1 MSRMHSKARLA
12 LIAALGVLLAGGGT
26 AGVLAAQSRQQG
38 AQQPRPEQSREE
50 DRVPYRSSIQVPD
63 DEADEQGES
72 DEADSEAKG
81 SERTEGQEGSEVEG
95 QDAATLQSLARISV
109 EQAKTAALTA
119 VPGTVTGASIEN
131 EDGNLVYGVRVRT
144 AAGVQDVKVDA
155 GNGKILHVEKNGRS
169 D

>member
-12 LIAALGVLLAGGGT
+12 LVAALGVLLAGGGT
-26 AGVLAAQSRQQG
+26 AGVLAAQSRQEG
-38 AQQPRPEQSREE
+38 AQQPRRERSREE

-81 SERTEGQEGSEVEG
+81 SKRTDGQEGSDVEG
-95 QDAATLQSLARISV
+95 QDAARLQSLARISE
-109 EQAKTAALTA
+109 EQAKSAALTA
-119 VPGTVTGASIEN
+119 VPGTVTGAGIEN
-131 EDGNLVYGVRVRT
+131 EDGNVVYGVRVRT

-155 GNGKILHVEKNGRS
+155 GTGKILHVEKDDHS
-169 D
+169 E

>member
-1 MSRMHSKARLA
+1 MSRMHSTARLA

-26 AGVLAAQSRQQG
+26 AGVLAAQSRQTD
-38 AQQPRPEQSREE
+38 AQQSQRERSREE

-63 DEADEQGES
+63 DEADEQGEH

-81 SERTEGQEGSEVEG
+81 SESTEGQEDSEVER
-95 QDAATLQSLARISV
+95 QDATMLQSLARITV

-119 VPGTVTGASIEN
+119 VPGTVSRAGIEN

-155 GNGKILHVEKNGRS
+155 GNGKVLHVEKDGGS

>member
-1 MSRMHSKARLA
+1 MSRMHGKARLS
-12 LIAALGVLLAGGGT
+12 LIVALGVLLAGGGT
-26 AGVLAAQSRQQG
+26 AGVLAAQSRQPG
-38 AQQPRPEQSREE
+38 AQSQRERSREE

-63 DEADEQGES
+63 DEADEQGEH

-81 SERTEGQEGSEVEG
+81 SESTEGQEDSEVER
-95 QDAATLQSLARISV
+95 QDATMLQSLARITV

-119 VPGTVTGASIEN
+119 VPGTVSRAGIEN

-155 GNGKILHVEKNGRS
+155 GNGKILHVEKDGGSN
-169 D
+169 